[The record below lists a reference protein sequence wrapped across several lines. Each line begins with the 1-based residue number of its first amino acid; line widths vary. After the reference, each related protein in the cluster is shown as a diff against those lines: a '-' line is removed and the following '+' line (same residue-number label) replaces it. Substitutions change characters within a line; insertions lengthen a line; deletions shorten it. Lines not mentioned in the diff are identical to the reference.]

1 MAFLKFEHKTKPL
14 LPKSNFLWRTFRYS
28 IYALILVLF
37 SVGIGTLGYHFI
49 GLLGWVDAFFNACM
63 ILAGVGPIAP
73 MPTDGA
79 KIFSSFYALFSGTA
93 FFSIIAV
100 LLSPVVHRFLHVLN
114 REDIIE
120 DDFET

>member
-1 MAFLKFEHKTKPL
+1 MAFLRFEHKTKPI
-14 LPKSNFLWRTFRYS
+14 LPKNEFLWRTLRYS
-28 IYALILVLF
+28 AYALILVF
-37 SVGIGTLGYHFI
+37 ISVSIGTLGYHFV

-100 LLSPVVHRFLHVLN
+100 LLSPIVHRFLHLIN
-114 REDIIE
+114 KEDTIDE
-120 DDFET
+120 DF